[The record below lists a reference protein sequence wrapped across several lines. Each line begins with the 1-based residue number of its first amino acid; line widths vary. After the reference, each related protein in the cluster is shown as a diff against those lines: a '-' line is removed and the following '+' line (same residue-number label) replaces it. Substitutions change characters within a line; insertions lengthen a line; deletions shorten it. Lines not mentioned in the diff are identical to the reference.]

1 MMQKLEP
8 SLDQAQQDLATY
20 RSLSKASPDFTDKPG
35 WKETST
41 GSYDGK

>member
-1 MMQKLEP
+1 MQKLEP

-20 RSLSKASPDFTDKPG
+20 RSLSKASPDDFTDKPG
-35 WKETST
+35 WKEAST